1 MKEEKKPYLCPTAV
15 VYSMAV
21 EGGLLSGSDIIPEGD
36 PGNGGNSGGGGA
48 GTGGE
53 YGGIL
58 APSGGFFDGDG
69 ASSRRGSGG
78 DIWSDV
84 EEY

>member
-15 VYSMAV
+15 VYAMAV
-21 EGGLLSGSDIIPEGD
+21 EGGLLNGSKVIPEGD
-36 PGNGGNSGGGGA
+36 AGNDNEGGGGA

-53 YGGIL
+53 QINL
-58 APSGGFFDGDG
+58 APFGGFFDGDG